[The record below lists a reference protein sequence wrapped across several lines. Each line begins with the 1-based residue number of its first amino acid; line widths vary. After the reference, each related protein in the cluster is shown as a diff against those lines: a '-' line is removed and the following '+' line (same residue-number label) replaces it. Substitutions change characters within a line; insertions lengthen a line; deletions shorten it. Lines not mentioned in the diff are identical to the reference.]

1 MKKLVSLILA
11 AVLLLCSCADE
22 TKPAPEEVLP
32 ESEINY
38 SVNFCLLDFK
48 GKIYDAARCGEKL
61 FFSVYD
67 ESIDENG
74 YYTDGRYYLYSS
86 NLDGSGLELITP
98 DFPEPKANY
107 KEYLGYEEDRILT
120 EEEEERLIRKI
131 GFDCLAPL
139 PDGRICLPVIYESYT
154 DFSDIYSLKTYYEY
168 YFYAIDENGNAEY
181 MYSPEYDI
189 SEEGYFFGNITFDK
203 DGNFITRL
211 YEDLWVFNPDGTFK
225 GKIPVKNYPETV
237 LSSDG
242 DTFLYSNFSER
253 KILSL
258 DAANMKAETKEGVP
272 VPFGS
277 AVISAGF
284 GEYPFLC
291 NTGTFLSA
299 YDAKTESWK
308 MLFTWINRDIDGNSV
323 IFMDSFDE
331 NGSLVCV
338 LYEEST
344 GQKYVVNLKES
355 DIPFAREKKVITLA
369 CAGLDPGVAEQI
381 VSFNRRSEKY
391 RIEVRDYSVYNT
403 NEGFGGIS
411 RLTAEL
417 ISGNVPDIFCTDSMP
432 IETYASL
439 GLLEDLWPYIEND
452 EELGGRSALVEPFF
466 KSLERG
472 GKLYQIS
479 QSFLIYTVIA
489 PTSLVGEKTGWT
501 FEECNKIWDS
511 MPDDAYMLAPH
522 FAKFNSL
529 NIAMYEMNS
538 VFVDYAKAKCSFD
551 SMEFI
556 ELLEFCNRFPAEAP
570 LENVYEETLAAEGRL
585 PVWSKCVACIDWFIW
600 NEMVYGE
607 PVTYIG
613 MPGTEGNGS
622 VFDTNNGFA
631 MSSGCQNKEGAWEFM
646 RMILEEDYQKR
657 QNGED
662 FAFGLPT
669 NKNVLDDLIEDAMTP
684 DYWGSADKR
693 FRFWKGNDGN
703 ILIER
708 GAMTEEEKD
717 KFLELIN
724 GITCRRYG
732 DDKILEIVHDEAAD
746 YFAGNCTAK
755 EAAKRIQNRAE
766 IYLAEQS

>member
-1 MKKLVSLILA
+1 
-11 AVLLLCSCADE
+11 
-22 TKPAPEEVLP
+22 
-32 ESEINY
+32 
-38 SVNFCLLDFK
+38 
-48 GKIYDAARCGEKL
+48 
-61 FFSVYD
+61 
-67 ESIDENG
+67 
-74 YYTDGRYYLYSS
+74 
-86 NLDGSGLELITP
+86 
-98 DFPEPKANY
+98 
-107 KEYLGYEEDRILT
+107 
-120 EEEEERLIRKI
+120 
-131 GFDCLAPL
+131 
-139 PDGRICLPVIYESYT
+139 
-154 DFSDIYSLKTYYEY
+154 
-168 YFYAIDENGNAEY
+168 
-181 MYSPEYDI
+181 
-189 SEEGYFFGNITFDK
+189 
-203 DGNFITRL
+203 
-211 YEDLWVFNPDGTFK
+211 
-225 GKIPVKNYPETV
+225 
-237 LSSDG
+237 
-242 DTFLYSNFSER
+242 
-253 KILSL
+253 
-258 DAANMKAETKEGVP
+258 
-272 VPFGS
+272 
-277 AVISAGF
+277 
-284 GEYPFLC
+284 
-291 NTGTFLSA
+291 
-299 YDAKTESWK
+299 
-308 MLFTWINRDIDGNSV
+308 
-323 IFMDSFDE
+323 
-331 NGSLVCV
+331 
-338 LYEEST
+338 
-344 GQKYVVNLKES
+344 
-355 DIPFAREKKVITLA
+355 
-369 CAGLDPGVAEQI
+369 
-381 VSFNRRSEKY
+381 
-391 RIEVRDYSVYNT
+391 
-403 NEGFGGIS
+403 
-411 RLTAEL
+411 
-417 ISGNVPDIFCTDSMP
+417 
-432 IETYASL
+432 
-439 GLLEDLWPYIEND
+439 
-452 EELGGRSALVEPFF
+452 
-466 KSLERG
+466 
-472 GKLYQIS
+472 
-479 QSFLIYTVIA
+479 
-489 PTSLVGEKTGWT
+489 
-501 FEECNKIWDS
+501 

-551 SMEFI
+551 SREFI

-585 PVWSKCVACIDWFIW
+585 PVWSNCVACIDWFIW